1 MEVELLTFTITLG
14 HRKEEEIKF
23 NGWQSSG
30 ITETTMKG
38 TYELEKLNLLVSVDP
53 LELDDTIDRLRDYI
67 SLPPEESVAH
77 FVT

>member
-1 MEVELLTFTITLG
+1 
-14 HRKEEEIKF
+14 
-23 NGWQSSG
+23 
-30 ITETTMKG
+30 MKG

>member
-1 MEVELLTFTITLG
+1 
-14 HRKEEEIKF
+14 
-23 NGWQSSG
+23 
-30 ITETTMKG
+30 MKG

-53 LELDDTIDRLRDYI
+53 LELDDTIDRLQDYI